1 MDFDRGLIGGSTV
14 LLILSLLREEDRYGL
29 EIIKELDLRSDSTFK
44 FKEGTLYPILHKL
57 ENDGY
62 VKSYSSKGNRGRA
75 RKYYEITKS
84 GKKELASEK
93 EKWGKFSH
101 GVNKVIGGELFVPK

>member
-1 MDFDRGLIGGSTV
+1 MDFDKGLIGGSTV
-14 LLILSLLREEDRYGL
+14 LLILSLLNEADRYGL
-29 EIIKELDLRSDSTFK
+29 EIIRDLELRSDNTFK

-62 VKSYSSKGNRGRA
+62 VKSYNAKGDRGRA

-84 GKKELASEK
+84 GKKQLADERKQWS
-93 EKWGKFSH
+93 KFSYS
-101 GVNKVIGGELFVPK
+101 VNKVIGGEQIVPE